1 MQIHIV
7 EKGDTLWKIS
17 RSYGVSFEELKR
29 LNAHLANPEYIVPGM
44 KIFIPDTKSMES
56 VNHPYS
62 ENRPVKKEMVKKE
75 EMKPHP
81 VPPKAHQVPPKAQQ
95 IPPKA
100 QHVPP
105 KAQPVP
111 PKAQQVPPKAQPVQP
126 VPIAP
131 PPAPP
136 VRPQPMPSYSLPYHM
151 MPVPDLDMTPSPQ
164 GWRLV
169 ESTSIHIQANF
180 TEREKPAP
188 PPPAP
193 PVQQQTQ
200 PIAQEP
206 SPVFEEMYP
215 CPPEQDFSYMY
226 QCMYPQM
233 HPGMHPHMQAHFGG
247 CPCVQICYVPVYPC
261 PPYHHH
267 HHF

>member
-44 KIFIPDTKSMES
+44 KIFIPDTKKMES
-56 VNHPYS
+56 INHPYS

-75 EMKPHP
+75 EMRPHP
-81 VPPKAHQVPPKAQQ
+81 VPPKAQQVPPKAHQVPPKAQQ
-95 IPPKA
+95 
-100 QHVPP
+100 VPP
-105 KAQPVP
+105 KAQPI
-111 PKAQQVPPKAQPVQP
+111 PPKAQPVQP
-126 VPIAP
+126 VPIVP
-131 PPAPP
+131 PIQPVPP
-136 VRPQPMPSYSLPYHM
+136 VRPQPIPSYSLPYHM

-180 TEREKPAP
+180 NERERPA
-188 PPPAP
+188 PAP
-193 PVQQQTQ
+193 PVQPVPPVQQPTQ
-200 PIAQEP
+200 PVAKEP
-206 SPVFEEMYP
+206 SPIFEEMYA
-215 CPPEQDFSYMY
+215 CPPEQDFSYMHMHPF
-226 QCMYPQM
+226 MYPQM
-233 HPGMHPHMQAHFGG
+233 HPQMQAHYGG

-261 PPYHHH
+261 PPYPHHR
-267 HHF
+267 F

>member
-17 RSYGVSFEELKR
+17 RSYGVSFEELKK

-44 KIFIPDTKSMES
+44 KIFIPDTKKMES
-56 VNHPYS
+56 INHPYS

-81 VPPKAHQVPPKAQQ
+81 VPPKAQQHVPPKAQQHVPPKAQQVPPKAQQ
-95 IPPKA
+95 
-100 QHVPP
+100 H
-105 KAQPVP
+105 
-111 PKAQQVPPKAQPVQP
+111 VPPKAQPVQP

-131 PPAPP
+131 PP
-136 VRPQPMPSYSLPYHM
+136 VKPQPIPSYSLPYHM

-188 PPPAP
+188 APPAAPAPPP
-193 PVQQQTQ
+193 PVQQQ
-200 PIAQEP
+200 PVAQEP
-206 SPVFEEMYP
+206 SPAFEEMYP

-226 QCMYPQM
+226 PCMYPQM
-233 HPGMHPHMQAHFGG
+233 HPGMHPQMQAHYGG

>member
-44 KIFIPDTKSMES
+44 KIFIPDTKTMES

-81 VPPKAHQVPPKAQQ
+81 VPPKAQQ
-95 IPPKA
+95 
-100 QHVPP
+100 VPP

-111 PKAQQVPPKAQPVQP
+111 PKAQPVPPKAQPVPPKAQPVQP
-126 VPIAP
+126 VPIVP
-131 PPAPP
+131 PIQPVPP
-136 VRPQPMPSYSLPYHM
+136 VRPQPIPSYSLPYHM

-180 TEREKPAP
+180 TEREKEAPAP
-188 PPPAP
+188 PPVQPVP
-193 PVQQQTQ
+193 PQQTQ
-200 PIAQEP
+200 PVAEEP
-206 SPVFEEMYP
+206 SPTFPTMYP
-215 CPPEQDFSYMY
+215 CPPMQEYPI
-226 QCMYPQM
+226 MYPCPPMQEYPYM
-233 HPGMHPHMQAHFGG
+233 HPQTQAYYGG

-261 PPYHHH
+261 PPYSHHH
-267 HHF
+267 Y